1 MKAFFMKVLSFIT
14 AISLSFLVITGCSL
28 TEPNPYEGYKVK
40 KEYFTGGQIRSIF
53 IMTDDSEQNG
63 VLKKYG
69 YDGSV
74 TSMGYI
80 KNGVNDG
87 EEKWYD
93 KKGRKILLVHY
104 VKGKKHGVE
113 EGYYPNGDVMMST
126 TYAKGLKNGEAHTFN
141 KDGSINKQ
149 IIFKDDRVVN

>member
-1 MKAFFMKVLSFIT
+1 MKAFLMKVLSFVV
-14 AISLSFLVITGCSL
+14 AISLSLFVLSGCSL
-28 TEPNPYEGYKVK
+28 TEPSLYEGYKVK
-40 KEYFTGGQIRSIF
+40 KEYFTGGQIRSVF

-104 VKGKKHGVE
+104 MNGKKHGLE

-126 TYAKGLKNGEAHTFN
+126 TYENGVKNGEALTFN

-149 IIFKDDRVVN
+149 IMFKDNRVVN